1 MKVSAITLGCKVNQY
16 ESQAMLA
23 ALENAG
29 YTVTE
34 SQEES
39 DVILINS
46 CTVTATSDHKVRQ
59 MLRRARRKAPTAVI
73 VLTGCMTQAFP
84 EMAEELVEADIVL
97 GNSNRRRL
105 PEILREFYSGRRRIV
120 AIEPHKADEAFES
133 MQVEHFFERTRAFI
147 KIEDGCNRFC
157 SYCIIPYA
165 RGRVRSK
172 PLEELRDEL
181 RRLGENGY
189 KEVVLTGINLSAY
202 GQELGLHLCDAVEAA
217 CAVPQILRVRLGS
230 LEPEQL
236 SEEVILR
243 LAKQKKLCPQFH
255 LSLQSGCDA
264 TLRRMNRHYDAE
276 EYRRIV
282 KNLRSAF
289 DNAAITTDIMVAF
302 PGETEEEFESSL
314 AFAKEIGFAKV
325 HVFAY
330 SRRPGT
336 VADSMPDQL
345 TNRCKEERSRRMIE
359 LTDKSKKA
367 FFRCQEGRI
376 EDVLFERECD
386 TNVWEGYTM
395 NYTPVR
401 AVSARPVGG
410 EILPVKLLRAEED
423 WCMGEIIQ
431 SRE

>member
-23 ALENAG
+23 ALENSG

-59 MLRRARRKAPTAVI
+59 MLRRTRRKAPTAVI

-84 EMAEELVEADIVL
+84 EMAEELMEADIVL

-120 AIEPHKADEAFES
+120 SIEPHKADEAFES

-230 LEPEQL
+230 LEPGQL
-236 SEEVILR
+236 TEEGILR
-243 LAKQKKLCPQFH
+243 L
-255 LSLQSGCDA
+255 
-264 TLRRMNRHYDAE
+264 R
-276 EYRRIV
+276 
-282 KNLRSAF
+282 
-289 DNAAITTDIMVAF
+289 
-302 PGETEEEFESSL
+302 
-314 AFAKEIGFAKV
+314 
-325 HVFAY
+325 
-330 SRRPGT
+330 
-336 VADSMPDQL
+336 
-345 TNRCKEERSRRMIE
+345 
-359 LTDKSKKA
+359 
-367 FFRCQEGRI
+367 
-376 EDVLFERECD
+376 
-386 TNVWEGYTM
+386 
-395 NYTPVR
+395 
-401 AVSARPVGG
+401 
-410 EILPVKLLRAEED
+410 
-423 WCMGEIIQ
+423 
-431 SRE
+431 